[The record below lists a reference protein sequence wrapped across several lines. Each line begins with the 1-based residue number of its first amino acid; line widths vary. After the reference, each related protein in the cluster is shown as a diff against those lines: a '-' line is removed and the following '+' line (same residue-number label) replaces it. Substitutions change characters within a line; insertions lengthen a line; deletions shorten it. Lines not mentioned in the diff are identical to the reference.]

1 MRRKRPHRLAAKND
15 KRERMD
21 LTHREREGILHIYR
35 PTEASGIIAHR
46 LPIAA
51 GGKKESKKR

>member
-1 MRRKRPHRLAAKND
+1 MRRERLRRLAAKND

-21 LTHREREGILHIYR
+21 LTCSERESILHIYR
-35 PTEASGIIAHR
+35 PTETSGIIAHR

-51 GGKKESKKR
+51 GGKKESQKR